1 MEKYIAMLIVALVAG
16 AFYGV
21 SMIKKRKMYPA
32 CDRFAETYCQIMDRL
47 LDDHGT
53 KQSLLTNSMDGSLF
67 CIRPIEEQPE
77 ALQAVLKKPIDD
89 AVLSSVRELYFLRD
103 DIQAQA
109 STGSFSK
116 DKYNAITNQVFDSLN
131 AYLSIVQNPTL
142 LISKKDLEQFHY
154 VLQKQKH
161 IRNTTL
167 PAIASAPCAA
177 KIAIAN
183 A

>member
-1 MEKYIAMLIVALVAG
+1 MEKYLAMLVVALVAA

-21 SMIKKRKMYPA
+21 SHLKKKKMEPA
-32 CDRFAETYCQIMDRL
+32 CDKFAEIYCELTDRL

-53 KQSLLTNSMDGSLF
+53 NQSLLTDSMDGSLF

-77 ALQAVLKKPIDD
+77 ALQTVLKKPIDD

-109 STGSFSK
+109 SNGSFSK

-131 AYLSIVQNPTL
+131 AYLAIVQNPTQ
-142 LISKKDLEQFHY
+142 LISKKDLEQFHF

-161 IRNTTL
+161 VRNRTL
-167 PAIASAPCAA
+167 AAIVSGACAA
-177 KIAIAN
+177 RIAIR
-183 A
+183 